1 MNFSNQGSSPLTYLR
16 WVHICMQEYYFLKFC
31 TLRML
36 IYVSWRCW
44 VFLCRGRH
52 GKNTL
57 AGVEEKFE
65 HTLFN
70 FVQMS
75 TKLICKVWT
84 VVFNLP
90 HKNSIV
96 PVVSTNLMF
105 FLKFSLPQLIINSS
119 RPWDHRAM
127 LVVANARKKYLA
139 KNI

>member
-1 MNFSNQGSSPLTYLR
+1 MITYVPYIYAGIL
-16 WVHICMQEYYFLKFC
+16 FLKIFC
-31 TLRML
+31 TCIML

-57 AGVEEKFE
+57 AGVDEKFE

-75 TKLICKVWT
+75 TKLICKVLT
-84 VVFNLP
+84 VWFSSDP
-90 HKNSIV
+90 IKNSTV

-105 FLKFSLPQLIINSS
+105 FEILITS
-119 RPWDHRAM
+119 
-127 LVVANARKKYLA
+127 AN
-139 KNI
+139 N